1 MPKLI
6 CDKWT
11 LSLFCLF
18 MTEDA
23 SLLPCPKSSFQ
34 AQADR
39 GRFIIDE
46 YRNSANHSSVNR
58 VDANLCFTTTI
69 PRYVPLLSSN
79 LSKLYFAQPKNLL
92 VFFHRYIISQSY
104 LVFFSQCARCWT
116 IMLLHWTRKP
126 EVRPTHRRIPKSV
139 QYRGWSA
146 NVFSFLSR
154 PRSFCGL
161 LSLLWQ
167 MWALLWEKTFRW
179 QLSLQTPE
187 TRWGNYTKNIPSL
200 RIICKE
206 TILV

>member
-1 MPKLI
+1 MLKFI

-11 LSLFCLF
+11 LSLYCLF
-18 MTEDA
+18 ITEDA

-34 AQADR
+34 AQADH
-39 GRFIIDE
+39 GQFIIEE
-46 YRNSANHSSVNR
+46 YRNSAKHSVNH

-92 VFFHRYIISQSY
+92 VFSSLHYFPIILS
-104 LVFFSQCARCWT
+104 FFSQCARCWT
-116 IMLLHWTRKP
+116 AMLLHWTRKP
-126 EVRPTHRRIPKSV
+126 EVRPTHRRIPKSI

-167 MWALLWEKTFRW
+167 MWALLWEKTFR
-179 QLSLQTPE
+179 
-187 TRWGNYTKNIPSL
+187 
-200 RIICKE
+200 
-206 TILV
+206 

>member
-1 MPKLI
+1 MLMPISASRRLYLGM
-6 CDKWT
+6 CHYYHQTFQNYT
-11 LSLFCLF
+11 LLNPKTYWCFFIAILF
-18 MTEDA
+18 
-23 SLLPCPKSSFQ
+23 LP
-34 AQADR
+34 
-39 GRFIIDE
+39 II
-46 YRNSANHSSVNR
+46 
-58 VDANLCFTTTI
+58 
-69 PRYVPLLSSN
+69 LSS
-79 LSKLYFAQPKNLL
+79 
-92 VFFHRYIISQSY
+92 
-104 LVFFSQCARCWT
+104 FSQCARCWT
-116 IMLLHWTRKP
+116 TMLLHWTRKP

-154 PRSFCGL
+154 PRSFRGL

-187 TRWGNYTKNIPSL
+187 ARWGNYTKNIPSL